1 MIQVHDKW
9 LRIALVA
16 IPSAFLLHDFII
28 SDGGTL
34 QANVIYI
41 LTVILVCEG
50 SRFLF
55 YSSRH
60 WFRGSFSNIKRL
72 LVLFPV
78 GILFASIIFAVSKG
92 LRNYIAYGEL
102 GMDTSLGSFIYV
114 NDQQVKMG
122 LIGISIMYAILT
134 FLLLFAIYELAY
146 HFARLRHTER
156 QRDRLEKEKLQAELQ
171 QLKGIVNPH
180 FLFNNLNSLSS
191 LISEDPARAE
201 DFLNELTKV
210 FRYLLR
216 NHETDLTTLADEM
229 QFLKS
234 YYSLLE
240 TRYGAAIS
248 MHINI
253 PPAYDSF
260 LLPPMT
266 LQLLVENAVKHNRV
280 QKEDPLRIEVFVHS
294 ANLLVVRNNLSLRDQ
309 KVESTGIGLRNI
321 NSRYKL
327 LNHQPPTVDKTDDFF
342 SVSIRLI
349 QPANPIPGV
358 FAQGGNSAVI
368 STSN

>member
-1 MIQVHDKW
+1 MIKVNDKW

-41 LTVILVCEG
+41 VTVILVCEG

-55 YSSRH
+55 YSSRR
-60 WFRGSFSNIKRL
+60 WFTGSFGNIKRL
-72 LVLFPV
+72 SVLFPV
-78 GILFASIIFAVSKG
+78 GILFSSIIFAISKG
-92 LRNYIAYGEL
+92 MRNYIAYGEL
-102 GMDTSLGSFIYV
+102 GMDATLGSFIYV

-122 LIGISIMYAILT
+122 LIGMSIMYATLT
-134 FLLLFAIYELAY
+134 FLLLFSIYELAY

-191 LISEDPARAE
+191 LITEDPARAE

-216 NHETDLTTLADEM
+216 NHETDLTTLGDEL

-240 TRYGAAIS
+240 TRYGAGIS
-248 MHINI
+248 MNI
-253 PPAYDSF
+253 EISSAHNVF

-280 QKEDPLRIEVFVHS
+280 QKEEPLRIELFVDS
-294 ANLLVVRNNLSLRDQ
+294 DNLLVVRNNLSLRDQ
-309 KVESTGIGLRNI
+309 RVESTGIGLRNI

-327 LNHQPPTVDKTDDFF
+327 LNHQPPTVDKNADFF

-349 QPANPIPGV
+349 PPFNPSPAGYAKTV
-358 FAQGGNSAVI
+358 SGAI
-368 STSN
+368 STTSN